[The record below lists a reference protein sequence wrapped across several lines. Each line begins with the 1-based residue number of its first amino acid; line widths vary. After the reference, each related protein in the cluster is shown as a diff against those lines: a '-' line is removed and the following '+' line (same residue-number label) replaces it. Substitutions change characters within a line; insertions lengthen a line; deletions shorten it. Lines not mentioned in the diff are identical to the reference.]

1 MSTPTD
7 IGREWATMKADQ
19 IQALITEAETCAR
32 ELLAERCYQ
41 NGVRGAATQIK
52 SQLEDTHST
61 LQKLRKA
68 IHDDF
73 GSPEVET

>member
-41 NGVRGAATQIK
+41 NGVRCCHTDQ
-52 SQLEDTHST
+52 EPT
-61 LQKLRKA
+61 
-68 IHDDF
+68 
-73 GSPEVET
+73 